1 MRTTFSVARLV
12 GLALLAAAAGSPIAG
27 ADKLTLKDGTEI
39 EGIIKIVERG
49 EVSVQVGGETKVFSI
64 LDITGMEFD
73 TPRGSDATSR
83 VPGEHFLASM
93 EAKTVVGHI
102 AAVERAAAEIR
113 QLVDETQQEWGN
125 RASIESSD
133 LPRWA
138 AGKERMAAPLAE
150 YQEALSDL
158 YIHVLAK
165 VGQYNELMKEA
176 SQIHVGVRGVFTA
189 GSPLVPKEMQKLPLK
204 KYVPATWYDTIF
216 YEGYNQG
223 YNAAYE
229 KYRDNPRFD

>member
-1 MRTTFSVARLV
+1 MRTAFSVARL
-12 GLALLAAAAGSPIAG
+12 GCLALVAAAVCSPLAG

-39 EGIIKIVERG
+39 EGSIQKVERG
-49 EVSVQVGGETKVFSI
+49 EVSVQIGGETKTFSI
-64 LDITGMEFD
+64 LDISGMEFD
-73 TPRGSDATSR
+73 TPRGADVTTG
-83 VPGEHFLASM
+83 VPGEHFLASL

-113 QLVDETQQEWGN
+113 QLVDETQQEWGS
-125 RASIESSD
+125 RSSIESSE
-133 LPRWA
+133 LLRWEA
-138 AGKERMAAPLAE
+138 RKERMAAPVAE

-165 VGQYNELMKEA
+165 VGQYNELLKEA

-189 GSPLVPKEMQKLPLK
+189 GSPLVPKEQQKLPLK